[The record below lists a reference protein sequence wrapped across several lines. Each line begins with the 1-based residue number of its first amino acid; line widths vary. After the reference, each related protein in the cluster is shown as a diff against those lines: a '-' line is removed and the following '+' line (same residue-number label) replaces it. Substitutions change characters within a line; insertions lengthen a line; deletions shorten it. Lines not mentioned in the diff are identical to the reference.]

1 MLQCPPVI
9 IFAIGTRLVVQH
21 FAPKLR
27 SHHTIAVYVKLP
39 YLGVWVSI
47 KRVSLWFIWLI
58 PQSAYRIMV

>member
-1 MLQCPPVI
+1 M
-9 IFAIGTRLVVQH
+9 RLVVQH

-47 KRVSLWFIWLI
+47 KQVSLWFIWLV